1 MQISISTLSGV
12 VLHNVQ
18 KLNYSGFGEFIQF
31 AKRAAIRYLYVQI
44 PGFSR
49 CLFRGGESGAAL
61 DSYSPPFFAR
71 MVRLITQ
78 QGTLID
84 WQDEKSLPFPD
95 NLVYLDLLNPSRPEE
110 LEAEKWLEY
119 QLPTREEMQEIE
131 ESSRLYSEKDALYMT
146 AWIPVGLETSDP
158 DTTAITFVVAP
169 DCLTTVRYA
178 DPHAFRVFADQV
190 RRQCATPISSD
201 AVFLLMM
208 ELIVA
213 RIADALQ
220 TVEADL
226 KKIGREVFALDT
238 GRANA
243 ATEKDLG
250 EVVRL
255 LGRRSALVANLR
267 ESLVSINR
275 MLQYFLNNAATW
287 MRGALAGQFRSVMR
301 DVKSLDDYTNQQQQE
316 MTFLLESTLGLINI
330 QQNQII
336 KIFTIASVLFLP
348 PTLIASIYGMNFE
361 HMPELRHPMAYPIVL
376 GLLVLS
382 AVAPIVYFKRKKLL

>member
-1 MQISISTLSGV
+1 MDCFWV
-12 VLHNVQ
+12 
-18 KLNYSGFGEFIQF
+18 
-31 AKRAAIRYLYVQI
+31 
-44 PGFSR
+44 
-49 CLFRGGESGAAL
+49 FRGGGGGEGVVWGSL
-61 DSYSPPFFAR
+61 FEFFC

-78 QGTLID
+78 HGTLID
-84 WQDEKSLPFPD
+84 WKDDKLLPFPD

-158 DTTAITFVVAP
+158 DTTAITFVLAP

-190 RRQCATPISSD
+190 KRQCTTPITSD
-201 AVFLLMM
+201 AVFLLMV

-226 KKIGREVFALDT
+226 KKIGREVFAADA
-238 GRANA
+238 GRADA
-243 ATEKDLG
+243 AREKDLG
-250 EVVRL
+250 QVVKL

-267 ESLVSINR
+267 ESLVSVNR
-275 MLQYFLNNAATW
+275 MLQFFLNNAATW
-287 MRGALAGQFRSVMR
+287 MMGNLAGQFRSVMR

-361 HMPELRHPMAYPIVL
+361 HMPELKQPWAYPAVL
-376 GLLVLS
+376 VLLVLS
-382 AVAPIVYFKRKKLL
+382 AVAPIIYFKRKKLL

>member
-1 MQISISTLSGV
+1 
-12 VLHNVQ
+12 
-18 KLNYSGFGEFIQF
+18 
-31 AKRAAIRYLYVQI
+31 
-44 PGFSR
+44 
-49 CLFRGGESGAAL
+49 
-61 DSYSPPFFAR
+61 
-71 MVRLITQ
+71 
-78 QGTLID
+78 
-84 WQDEKSLPFPD
+84 
-95 NLVYLDLLNPSRPEE
+95 
-110 LEAEKWLEY
+110 
-119 QLPTREEMQEIE
+119 MQEIE

-158 DTTAITFVVAP
+158 DTTAITFVLAP

-190 RRQCATPISSD
+190 KRQCTTPITSD
-201 AVFLLMM
+201 AVFLLMV

-226 KKIGREVFALDT
+226 KKIGREVFAADA
-238 GRANA
+238 GRADA
-243 ATEKDLG
+243 AREKDLG
-250 EVVRL
+250 QVVKL

-267 ESLVSINR
+267 ESLVSVNR
-275 MLQYFLNNAATW
+275 MLQFFLNNAATW
-287 MRGALAGQFRSVMR
+287 MMGNLAGQFRSVMR

-348 PTLIASIYGMNFE
+348 PTLIASIYGMNLK
-361 HMPELRHPMAYPIVL
+361 MPETEWVGAYPVVL
-376 GLLVLS
+376 VVLVLS
-382 AVAPIVYFKRKKLL
+382 AVAPILYFKRKKLL